1 MSINLDNQDGVNIKS
16 DDWIIGNIQHAGWYR
31 VNYDKQN
38 WMLLINQLNDDH
50 EQLDTNARA
59 QLLDDSFNLGRAEL
73 IEQTVF
79 LDISKYLSKET
90 SPLVFSPAF
99 SGFSKISSLIVNEY
113 ETFELFKVKQ
123 VSSIKIVSKPST

>member
-1 MSINLDNQDGVNIKS
+1 MINLPMLTDAN
-16 DDWIIGNIQHAGWYR
+16 DWIIGNIQHAGWYR

-50 EQLDTNARA
+50 EILNRNSRA

-90 SPLVFSPAF
+90 SPLVFRTAF
-99 SGFSKISSLIVNEY
+99 AAWNDIEKLISDDLV
-113 ETFELFKVKQ
+113 TFELFKVK
-123 VSSIKIVSKPST
+123 INIFLLGF